1 MRWKIFRR
9 RLAHRA
15 PRVTVRHS
23 TPWALR
29 WSLTALLFGFFGAFG
44 MWAFDAG
51 KGATGLDRKVSEEVI
66 RLRSEVE
73 ELRSD
78 RDKAQ
83 SIANTADSLLR
94 AEKATQEKLAEQV
107 KLLESENLSLK
118 GDLGFFERLLP
129 SSSGRSDDLSIRGLQ
144 ADMPEAGQVRYQLLV
159 MQPGRTRPDFT
170 GRFELIVSGQLN
182 GSPWSQTLT
191 EGARNLHFKQYQRVE
206 GMFTVPTQ
214 AVVKTVQVRVLDA
227 SGGQRATQA
236 IKL

>member
-1 MRWKIFRR
+1 MRWKLLKRR
-9 RLAHRA
+9 FAHRA

-29 WSLTALLFGFFGAFG
+29 WSLTALLFGFFGALG

-51 KGATGLDRKVSEEVI
+51 KGATGLDHRVTDEVI

-73 ELRSD
+73 QLRED

-107 KLLESENLSLK
+107 KALESENLSLK

-129 SSSGRSDDLSIRGLQ
+129 ASGRVDDVAIRGLQ
-144 ADMPEAGQVRYQLLV
+144 ADMPEEGQVRYQLLV
-159 MQPGRTRPDFT
+159 MQPGRTRPDFI
-170 GRFELIVSGQLN
+170 GRFELQVNGQLN
-182 GSPWSQTLT
+182 GSPWSQSLSD
-191 EGARNLHFKQYQRVE
+191 GSRSLHFKQYQRVE

-214 AVVKTVQVRVLDA
+214 AMVKTVQVKVFD
-227 SGGQRATQA
+227 SGGGLRATQS